1 MEKPRANE
9 KVKFRVF
16 VIVVLL
22 FFCGIFILYISGTF
36 GRPEAAVTKSGV
48 GNVQVSDSSG
58 LRELESEYMRD
69 TTNATLILSLANRL
83 SDAQSYMKA
92 AGYYKKYLSINPG
105 NADVWVDLGV
115 CYYGL
120 RDYAAAKESISHGLK
135 IDPKHQIALLNM
147 GIVSFAAGDREEAR
161 SWWQKAAEAGE
172 GTQTGIRARELL
184 KSISK

>member
-1 MEKPRANE
+1 MANE
-9 KVKFRVF
+9 KAKYRVF
-16 VIVVLL
+16 VVVVLL
-22 FFCGIFILYISGTF
+22 FISGIFILYISGTF
-36 GRPEAAVTKSGV
+36 HRPEASVTMSGG
-48 GNVQVSDSSG
+48 GNVQVPDSSA
-58 LRELESEYMRD
+58 LRQLESEFMRD
-69 TTNATLILSLANRL
+69 TTNASLMLSLANRL
-83 SDAQSYMKA
+83 SDLQSFEKA
-92 AGYYKKYLSINPG
+92 AGYYKRYLNINPG

-161 SWWQKAAEAGE
+161 SWWQKASEAGE
-172 GTQTGIRARELL
+172 GTQTGIRAKELL